1 MSTWPRR
8 ASAPAQTGFGL
19 IELMV
24 AMAIGLVLMA
34 ATLTLYL
41 DMSRSNAEMA
51 RTNVQIENGGMAI
64 ELLREDIQHAGFW
77 DGFVP
82 EFDDLTLTSIPAD
95 YPAALPDPCLAF
107 DSWTAA
113 DPANRLGLV
122 LQLYSAVPSGCSGM
136 LPDKLANSDVLVVRH
151 ADTCLPGVGNC
162 EADVAG
168 GLYFQPS
175 QCDGESPRYV
185 LGTAGFTLH
194 QRNCTTVAP
203 RRRYISNIY
212 YVRDYAVTAGDG
224 IPTLMRSSF
233 ELSGGAVV
241 QAAAVP
247 MVEGVEG
254 LRFEVGVDNRSDS
267 GAVVNYGQAVVWA
280 NTQNKTSPT
289 NRGDG
294 AADATCT
301 AATCSLDD
309 LVNAVTVKAYLL
321 VRPLDPSPGYSS
333 NKTYNLAGQSY
344 GPFADGY
351 KRHVYS
357 AAIRLINVSGR
368 RETP

>member
-1 MSTWPRR
+1 MRWTSASTPR
-8 ASAPAQTGFGL
+8 GFGL

-51 RTNVQIENGGMAI
+51 RTNAQIENGAMAI

-95 YPAALPDPCLAF
+95 YPTALPDPCLAF
-107 DSWTAA
+107 ASWTAA
-113 DPANRLGLV
+113 DPANRIGLV
-122 LQLYSAVPSGCSGM
+122 LQLYSAVPTGCSGM
-136 LPDKLANSDVLVVRH
+136 LPNQVSGSDVLVVRH
-151 ADTCLPGVGNC
+151 ADTCVPGVGNC
-162 EADVAG
+162 ETDVAG
-168 GLYFQPS
+168 ALYFQPS
-175 QCDGESPRYV
+175 QCEGESPRYV
-185 LGTAGFTLH
+185 LDTTGFTRH
-194 QRNCTTVAP
+194 QRNCTGIAP
-203 RRRYISNIY
+203 KRRFISNIY
-212 YVRDYAVTAGDG
+212 YLRDYAVTVGDG
-224 IPTLMRSSF
+224 IPTLMRSSIG
-233 ELSGGAVV
+233 LSGTAVV
-241 QAAAVP
+241 QQAAVP

-267 GAVVNYGQAVVWA
+267 NAAVNYTQAVVWA
-280 NTQNKTSPT
+280 NPNNKTSPT

-301 AATCSLDD
+301 AATCTLGD
-309 LVNAVTVKAYLL
+309 LVNAVSVKAYLL
-321 VRPLDPSPGYSS
+321 VRPLEASPGYSS
-333 NKTYNLAGQSY
+333 SKTYTLAGQTY
-344 GPFADGY
+344 GPFTDGY

-357 AAIRLINVSGR
+357 AAIRLNNVSGR